1 MGCPRGVCFAPDSDR
16 TADIAGGRFCA
27 NGLMHPIKLDRFSV
41 ASIALA
47 NQIVEAS
54 AEALARDMTG
64 APFERRSTRQ
74 NQLLTALT
82 KRR

>member
-1 MGCPRGVCFAPDSDR
+1 
-16 TADIAGGRFCA
+16 
-27 NGLMHPIKLDRFSV
+27 MHPIKLDRFSV

-64 APFERRSTRQ
+64 APFERPKHQAKPIVNRTY
-74 NQLLTALT
+74 
-82 KRR
+82 